1 MEDGLFAP
9 AEGARTAVFRPAA
22 GYDLSPLEAAALHV
36 IQGFRPDHDHFA
48 ARYETAPVAEGDYGA
63 ALVVLPRAKAE
74 ARALIAEA
82 MARVSPGGPVAVDGL
97 KTDGIEPLLKA
108 CRKRT
113 AVSDPISKAHGKLF
127 VMRAGEGFEDWLPG
141 PPEGP
146 FRTVPGAFSADGPD
160 RGSLLLAA
168 NLPAKLPPHVVD
180 LGAGWGFLSDAALK
194 REGVSRI
201 DLVEADWASLEAA
214 KANVDD
220 ARARFHWADAARW
233 RPERASDMIV
243 TNPPFHTSRRADP
256 SLGRAFL
263 EAAAAMLSPRGQLWV
278 VANRHLPYETTLAER
293 FGEVSELAGD
303 ASFKILVAGR
313 PARARRHA
321 RG

>member
-1 MEDGLFAP
+1 M
-9 AEGARTAVFRPAA
+9 AVFRPAA
-22 GYDLSPLEAAALHV
+22 GYDLTPLDGADLHV
-36 IQGFRPDHDHFA
+36 IQGFKPDHDHFA
-48 ARYETAPVAEGDYGA
+48 SRYPTAPVAEGDYDA
-63 ALVVLPRAKAE
+63 ALIVLPRAKAE
-74 ARALIAEA
+74 ARALVAEA
-82 MARVSPGGPVAVDGL
+82 MGRVSAGGAVAVDGL

-108 CRKRT
+108 CRARVP
-113 AVSDPISKAHGKLF
+113 VSEAISKAHGKLF
-127 VMRAGEGFEDWLPG
+127 VMRAGKGFEDWLPG

-160 RGSLLLAA
+160 RGSMLLAA
-168 NLPAKLPPHVVD
+168 TLPQRLPPHVVD
-180 LGAGWGFLSDAALK
+180 LGAGWGFLSDAVLK
-194 REGVSRI
+194 REGVERV

-214 KANVDD
+214 KANLDD

-233 RPERASDMIV
+233 RPEGPVDMIV

-313 PARARRHA
+313 PVRARRHA